1 MRKKYYITPAIELI
15 DIETEYI
22 IATSPGV
29 GGSNNGE
36 IEDEDDILSN
46 KRQPVNTSW
55 GSQNWNKDGE

>member
-1 MRKKYYITPAIELI
+1 MHKKNYIVPTIELI

-36 IEDEDDILSN
+36 IEKEEDILSN
-46 KRQPVNTSW
+46 KRQPMNNSW
-55 GSQNWNKDGE
+55 GSQNWGKDGE